1 VRIES
6 SVTSV
11 SWLPSGAVEGVRGLP
26 FAVGAARYDDP
37 PPDVLGDVTEWVS
50 TGAVRQANEL
60 RAWIE
65 VENDRVLSAGY
76 SGEGIVGAVDVEL
89 GGRSLHA
96 ADVEL
101 PLIQK
106 EPEISERSA
115 RFTQSAGGRINV
127 PLPRRVAGVPFM
139 RITAPIAWTTLALT
153 IHGDGTSEGAL
164 VGSSPF
170 PRHWVYDGEGQVT
183 WKSAAID
190 FERWLRESRDEQT
203 PWGREDSH
211 ELAVA
216 VESALERV
224 LSRRIMGERRRV
236 LKIAEGDMLTEQGAR
251 DQAVFLVLD
260 GILDVDVGGQT
271 VAEVGPGSIVGER
284 ASIEGRRTATLRAR
298 TRCRVV
304 PFDPS
309 ELEPADVE
317 QLAAGHRAEND

>member
-26 FAVGAARYDDP
+26 FAVGVARYDDP
-37 PPDVLGDVTEWVS
+37 PPATLGDVSELVS
-50 TGAVRQANEL
+50 SGAVRQANEL

-65 VENDRVLSAGY
+65 VENDRIVNAGY

-89 GGRSLHA
+89 DRGHVHA
-96 ADVEL
+96 VDVEL
-101 PLIQK
+101 PLIQN
-106 EPEISERSA
+106 EPEIADGSA
-115 RFTQSAGGRINV
+115 RFTQSAGGRINI
-127 PLPRRVAGVPFM
+127 PLPRRVAGLPFM
-139 RITAPIAWTTLALT
+139 RIEAPIAWTTLALT
-153 IHGDGTSEGAL
+153 IRSDGTSEGSL

-170 PRHWVYDGEGQVT
+170 PRHWVYDQEGRVAL
-183 WKSAAID
+183 KSAAID
-190 FERWLRESRDEQT
+190 YERWLRETHDDRT
-203 PWGREDSH
+203 PWGREDSN

-216 VESALERV
+216 VESALERE

-236 LKIAEGDMLTEQGAR
+236 LKISEGDMLTEQGAR
-251 DQAVFLVLD
+251 GEAVFLVLD

-284 ASIEGRRTATLRAR
+284 ASLEGRRSATLRAR

-309 ELEPADVE
+309 ELDMSDVE
-317 QLAAGHRAEND
+317 ELAAGHRAEHD